1 MRKLTAVFLIL
12 LLLAGCTSAGPVNS
26 GPASPPVSPD
36 GTSTPAPTPPP
47 TPEPTPTPPPEPIT
61 ATLTIAG
68 DAMCHAP
75 YNHYNEATGE
85 YDFTPVFRYAKPW
98 VEAADL
104 AVVNLETTL
113 SGPGS
118 DPANP
123 DYTGYPMFNTPDTF
137 AYALKDAGFDLFST
151 TNNHSLDRYFR
162 GLCRTLDVL
171 DEAGIPHVGTYRT
184 QEERDRNNGIVVM
197 DCGGISIAF
206 LAYTYGTNGIPVP
219 DDSPWAVNIFNI
231 DYLTYLSEFDTELV
245 AADMAAARALG
256 CDLIAVIMHWGNE
269 YHLEQNAY
277 QERHA
282 RTLID
287 LGADL
292 VLGGHPHVLEPYE
305 FVTTEAGNTGFVCY
319 SLGNFVSGQV
329 YEYTDT
335 TVLLNLELKKDLVTG
350 ETTVEGVSYVP
361 FLMLYNKYH
370 EGGIVLL
377 DVYSAMAEYESGE
390 NDLITGDVYARLVK
404 ALSDCHM
411 VLGEEGDIQAP
422 GRAPET

>member
-1 MRKLTAVFLIL
+1 MRKLTAFLLIFV
-12 LLLAGCTSAGPVNS
+12 LLAGCTPAGPTGDDLS
-26 GPASPPVSPD
+26 SPSVSPVE
-36 GTSTPAPTPPP
+36 TSTPDPTPTP
-47 TPEPTPTPPPEPIT
+47 TLEPTPTPPPEPIT

-75 YNHYNEATGE
+75 YNHYVEATGE

-113 SGPGS
+113 SGPGA

-123 DYTGYPMFNTPDTF
+123 DYTGYPMFNTPDSY
-137 AYALKDAGFDLFST
+137 AYALKDAGFDLFCT

-162 GLCRTLDVL
+162 GLSRTLDVL

-184 QEERDRNNGIVVM
+184 EEERNKNNGIVVM

-219 DDSPWAVNIFNI
+219 SDSPWAINIFNI

-269 YHLEQNAY
+269 YHLEQNGF

-305 FVTTEAGNTGFVCY
+305 FVTTEAGNSGFVCY
-319 SLGNFVSGQV
+319 SLGNFVSGQT

-335 TVLLNLELKKDLVTG
+335 TVLLNLNLKKDLVTG

-390 NDLITGDVYARLVK
+390 NDLITSDVYARLEK
-404 ALSDCHM
+404 ALSVCHT
-411 VLGEEGDIQAP
+411 VLGAEGDSQAQAP
-422 GRAPET
+422 EA

>member
-1 MRKLTAVFLIL
+1 MRKITALLLVFV
-12 LLLAGCTSAGPVNS
+12 LLAGCTSAGPVGS
-26 GPASPPVSPD
+26 SPSSPSISP
-36 GTSTPAPTPPP
+36 TESSTLAPTPSP

-68 DAMCHAP
+68 DAMCHVP
-75 YNHYNEATGE
+75 NNHYVSETGE

-113 SGPGS
+113 SGPEYS
-118 DPANP
+118 
-123 DYTGYPMFNTPDTF
+123 GYPRFNTPDSY
-137 AYALKDAGFDLFST
+137 AYALKDAGFDMFCT
-151 TNNHSLDRYFR
+151 TNNHCMDKGFS
-162 GLCRTLDVL
+162 GLTRTLDVL

-206 LAYTYGTNGIPVP
+206 LAYTYSTNGLPVSEER
-219 DDSPWAVNIFNI
+219 DWSVNRFNS
-231 DYLTYLSEFDTELV
+231 DYLTSLSTFDEELV
-245 AADMAAARALG
+245 GADMAAARDLG
-256 CDLIAVIMHWGNE
+256 CDLIAVIMHWGWE
-269 YHLEQNAY
+269 YHLEPNAY
-277 QERHA
+277 QR
-282 RTLID
+282 RLTDTLID
-287 LGADL
+287 MGADL

-305 FVTTEAGNTGFVCY
+305 FVTTEAGNSGFVCY

-350 ETTVEGVSYVP
+350 ETTVEGVTYIP
-361 FLMLYNKYH
+361 FLMLYNKH
-370 EGGIVLL
+370 AEGGIVLL

-390 NDLITGDVYARLVK
+390 NDLITGTVYNRLEK

-422 GRAPET
+422 SQTPETPET